1 MFTVRLFLLAVAC
14 WLLVIGILALIAAMS
29 QGDLVLRRRRLW
41 QFIVEKEGI
50 NYAKNISYIVFVM
63 STFFINIIIAV
74 IFLDIIDWRTN

>member
-50 NYAKNISYIVFVM
+50 NYAKNISYIVFVI
-63 STFFINIIIAV
+63 STFLSMLLLLLYFWI
-74 IFLDIIDWRTN
+74 

>member
-50 NYAKNISYIVFVM
+50 NYAKNISYIVFVI
-63 STFFINIIIAV
+63 STFLSILLLLLYFWI
-74 IFLDIIDWRTN
+74 

>member
-50 NYAKNISYIVFVM
+50 NYAKNISYIVFVI
-63 STFFINIIIAV
+63 S
-74 IFLDIIDWRTN
+74 IFLSILLLLLYFWI

>member
-14 WLLVIGILALIAAMS
+14 WLLVVGILALIAAMS

-50 NYAKNISYIVFVM
+50 NYAKNISYIVFVI
-63 STFFINIIIAV
+63 S
-74 IFLDIIDWRTN
+74 IFLSILLLLLYFWI